1 MIKKPCLKRKAFY
14 WDKTCLQAKRL
25 IRNRRYKKASELGG
39 FFAKNGTGGRTRT
52 DTLLKATDFESVMS
66 TNSITPAC

>member
-1 MIKKPCLKRKAFY
+1 MIKKPYLKRTAFY

-39 FFAKNGTGGRTRT
+39 FFAKNEWYRWSDSNRHAFKGNG
-52 DTLLKATDFESVMS
+52 F
-66 TNSITPAC
+66 